1 MTQAKLEAEQ
11 ALEEKAL
18 PLDVVIECLTL
29 REGRQSI
36 DVVRDDVEAEL
47 KKVRILC
54 FCVSMSAEA
63 LVQLEPVIT
72 QHLNINYN
80 ARKFVGCI

>member
-1 MTQAKLEAEQ
+1 VQLTHNSVVSQALSRAKLETEQ

-36 DVVRDDVEAEL
+36 DVVRDRVEAEL
-47 KKVRILC
+47 HKVGLD
-54 FCVSMSAEA
+54 
-63 LVQLEPVIT
+63 
-72 QHLNINYN
+72 
-80 ARKFVGCI
+80 

>member
-1 MTQAKLEAEQ
+1 MTRAKLETEQ

-18 PLDVVIECLTL
+18 PLDVAIECLTL

-47 KKVRILC
+47 HKV
-54 FCVSMSAEA
+54 
-63 LVQLEPVIT
+63 
-72 QHLNINYN
+72 
-80 ARKFVGCI
+80 